1 MNKNIRENKPS
12 RKCNLL
18 IVFDDM
24 NADLIT
30 NKKLNPMVIDLFVRG
45 RKLNISLVCIT
56 QSYFGVSKILA

>member
-45 RKLNISLVCIT
+45 RKLKISLVCIT
-56 QSYFGVSKILA
+56 

>member
-1 MNKNIRENKPS
+1 MQNIYKKVRENKPS
-12 RKCNLL
+12 RKCNIL

-45 RKLNISLVCIT
+45 RKLKISLVCIT
-56 QSYFGVSKILA
+56 